1 MGLRVQSKAENSTEP
16 RWLYGC
22 RGLGQAPDGGGG
34 ESHRRAAAR
43 AGPGLPTASTRGSLE
58 AGTGTRPAVMKM
70 SAARQGRA
78 LSKSQDEARLR
89 RRGRQGDLPHAA
101 GHGELAAGHAAV
113 KGTAR
118 KNVGGRS
125 LGWVFSS
132 PLGSAC
138 SALPQGQ
145 PPAPPSKGPPPRL
158 SSPGPDVSNTFFPLI
173 QQPLECFQKALLGN

>member
-70 SAARQGRA
+70 SAAQTG
-78 LSKSQDEARLR
+78 ARLEQKPG
-89 RRGRQGDLPHAA
+89 RGKAQAEGPA
-101 GHGELAAGHAAV
+101 G
-113 KGTAR
+113 
-118 KNVGGRS
+118 
-125 LGWVFSS
+125 
-132 PLGSAC
+132 
-138 SALPQGQ
+138 
-145 PPAPPSKGPPPRL
+145 GPPPRRRARGAGSRSRGSQGHSQEERGRKIPWVGVL
-158 SSPGPDVSNTFFPLI
+158 QPPGVRLLCSPTGAAPGPSEQGATPS
-173 QQPLECFQKALLGN
+173 P